1 MKDKIIELYQN
12 KRELVVLQLFYLIIS
27 IALILGAGLLALIDQ
42 TLGNQIL
49 FFAFSTLAIFAV
61 NIIAWALVRLIL
73 DQFTT
78 KKTEK
83 AEPTVKLASKKKA

>member
-1 MKDKIIELYQN
+1 MKDKIIELYQK
-12 KRELVVLQLFYLIIS
+12 KRELAVLQLFYLIVGVTLV
-27 IALILGAGLLALIDQ
+27 LIAGLFALVDQ
-42 TLGNQIL
+42 NHGDQIL
-49 FFAFSTLAIFAV
+49 FFAFATLAVFVV